1 LNGADILSVP
11 SLAVVTP
18 ANSAAI
24 PYLRESAAGIRE
36 ALLCAP
42 EWEID
47 WRIELDGVDIDL
59 VVSEELAVE
68 LSQLL
73 EGVNCQSVQVADHG
87 FQAGGAITR
96 SIAFFDEKFPKCE
109 WTMSLDAD
117 DILLP
122 GALRVM
128 FEAVSA
134 NPDIYYVAGGVI
146 KEAPSLALGESPTV
160 HDEEETNWNGP
171 LPPGMHDV
179 HPEDWRYL
187 KPLIRGGRVPAG
199 GILDFM
205 EENRRFPIFA
215 ACACYKT
222 KAIADLGGWPGTP
235 TGADAA
241 LLAFVSEQ
249 HPGWVAEEPFVAYRQ
264 HAAQNT
270 RSAWFLRNRDVTW
283 RMVKAATGRPGI
295 SGGM

>member
-1 LNGADILSVP
+1 MP
-11 SLAVVTP
+11 SLSIVTP

-36 ALLCAP
+36 ALSRAP
-42 EWEID
+42 EWDVD

-73 EGVNCQSVQVADHG
+73 EGVNCRSVQVSDHG
-87 FQAGGAITR
+87 FQAGAAITR
-96 SIAFFDEKFPKCE
+96 SIAFFDEDFPDCE
-109 WTMSLDAD
+109 WTLSLDAD

-122 GALRVM
+122 DALRVM
-128 FEAVSA
+128 FEVVHA
-134 NPDIYYVAGGVI
+134 NPDVYYVAGGVI
-146 KEAPSLALGESPTV
+146 KEAPNQDLAESPTV
-160 HDEEETNWNGP
+160 HGPEEAAWEGP
-171 LPPGMHDV
+171 LPSGMYEV

-187 KPLIRGGRVPAG
+187 EPLIPGGRIPVG

-205 EENRRFPIFA
+205 EATQRFPIFA
-215 ACACYKT
+215 ACVCYKSE
-222 KAIADLGGWPGTP
+222 AVRELGGWPGTP

-241 LLAFVSEQ
+241 LLAFVSEK
-249 HPGWVAEEPFVAYRQ
+249 HSGWVVGEPFIAYRQ

-270 RSAWFLRNRDVTW
+270 RSLWFLRNRSVTW
-283 RMVKAATGRPGI
+283 RMVKAATGRSSI
-295 SGGM
+295 TGGM